1 MNLGLLNTISLCLK
15 RIGKFFYILILLSTL
30 GAFFEL
36 IGLSLFLP
44 LFDIIDKGEL
54 GNSRITQYFYIFFN
68 IINIKPTLLILISL
82 ILFFIILKFIFLM
95 FISYLE
101 VAIITKFQKK
111 LQMQI
116 ISLLENAKH
125 NFHTNKNTGTIVNLI
140 SRETERYSST
150 VRNIIRAT
158 VTISVSVVFFTFLLL
173 SNFFEMFVLAIFM
186 LIIFFFMK
194 PLINSTKKYSISVSD
209 NYSVVQNLLIE
220 LINNFSYLKST
231 QQTKKI
237 QGYINKKI
245 DTFNDKQKII
255 FLISRFMV
263 LIKEPFGV
271 FFLSC
276 LIIYFVTILNQPITS
291 VLIVGLIV
299 YKLSQNLFD
308 IQNNFQRINS
318 CLGGVLF
325 VEDHINK
332 LKKNQ
337 NNDNGII
344 IADLKNTFYFKNV
357 YLKYEKDFV
366 LSDLN
371 FEIQPFKT
379 LGIVGPS
386 GSGKSSILALLLGL
400 IRPSSG
406 TISLGNNNLN
416 KIDLKS
422 LRSKSGYVT
431 QDCALFKGTI
441 EQNINY
447 LSDLELD
454 RNKLEKITNQ
464 IGFDNLIDRLNEDIG
479 EQGKKLS
486 GGQKQRLSIIREL
499 YKDPN
504 LLIFDEATSS
514 LDNLST
520 NYFKETISKLANN
533 KTIIIITHNILS
545 VQHCDNI
552 ILLEKGKIINQG
564 TYKRLNEEDSL
575 FKKLV
580 KLQTTQ

>member
-1 MNLGLLNTISLCLK
+1 MNLGLSNTISLCLK
-15 RIGKFFYILILLSTL
+15 RIGKYFYILILFSIF

-54 GNSRITQYFYIFFN
+54 SNDGITKYFYNFFN
-68 IINIKPTLLILISL
+68 SINIKPTLLVLISL
-82 ILFFIILKFIFLM
+82 ILFFIILKFFFLM
-95 FISYLE
+95 LLSYLE
-101 VAIITKFQKK
+101 IVIITKFQKK

-116 ISLLENAKH
+116 INLLENAKY

-140 SRETERYSST
+140 SRETDRYTST
-150 VRNIIRAT
+150 ARNIIRAT
-158 VTISVSVVFFTFLLL
+158 VTISISLVFFTFLLI
-173 SNFFEMFVLAIFM
+173 SNFFEMFVLVIFM
-186 LIIFFFMK
+186 FIIFLFIK

-209 NYSVVQNLLIE
+209 NYSTVQNLLIE

-245 DTFNDKQKII
+245 DIFNDKQKII
-255 FLISRFMV
+255 FLISKFMV
-263 LIKEPFGV
+263 LMKEPFGV

-276 LIIYFVTILNQPITS
+276 LIIYFVTILNQPISS

-318 CLGGVLF
+318 SLGGVIF
-325 VEDHINK
+325 VEDNINA

-337 NNDNGII
+337 NNENGNV
-344 IADLKNTFYFKNV
+344 IADLNKTFYFKNV
-357 YLKYEKDFV
+357 YLKYDKDFV
-366 LSDLN
+366 LNNLN

-400 IRPSSG
+400 VQPSSG
-406 TISLGNNNLN
+406 VINLGNDKLN

-422 LRSKSGYVT
+422 LRSKLGYVT

-447 LSDLELD
+447 LSDKKLD
-454 RNKLEKITNQ
+454 RNKLEKITRQ

-520 NYFKETISKLANN
+520 NYFKDAISNLMDK

-545 VQHCDNI
+545 VQQCDNI

-564 TYKRLNEEDSL
+564 TYKKLYEEDLL

>member
-1 MNLGLLNTISLCLK
+1 
-15 RIGKFFYILILLSTL
+15 
-30 GAFFEL
+30 
-36 IGLSLFLP
+36 
-44 LFDIIDKGEL
+44 
-54 GNSRITQYFYIFFN
+54 
-68 IINIKPTLLILISL
+68 
-82 ILFFIILKFIFLM
+82 
-95 FISYLE
+95 
-101 VAIITKFQKK
+101 
-111 LQMQI
+111 
-116 ISLLENAKH
+116 
-125 NFHTNKNTGTIVNLI
+125 
-140 SRETERYSST
+140 
-150 VRNIIRAT
+150 
-158 VTISVSVVFFTFLLL
+158 
-173 SNFFEMFVLAIFM
+173 
-186 LIIFFFMK
+186 
-194 PLINSTKKYSISVSD
+194 
-209 NYSVVQNLLIE
+209 
-220 LINNFSYLKST
+220 
-231 QQTKKI
+231 
-237 QGYINKKI
+237 
-245 DTFNDKQKII
+245 
-255 FLISRFMV
+255 MV
-263 LIKEPFGV
+263 LMKEPFGV

-276 LIIYFVTILNQPITS
+276 LIIYFVTILNQPISS
-291 VLIVGLIV
+291 VLIVGLLV

-318 CLGGVLF
+318 SLGGVIF
-325 VEDHINK
+325 VEDNINA

-337 NNDNGII
+337 NNENGNV
-344 IADLKNTFYFKNV
+344 IADLNKTFYFKNV
-357 YLKYEKDFV
+357 YLKYDKDFV
-366 LSDLN
+366 LNNLN

-400 IRPSSG
+400 VQPSSG
-406 TISLGNNNLN
+406 VINLGNDKLN

-422 LRSKSGYVT
+422 LRSKLGYVT

-447 LSDLELD
+447 LSDKKLD
-454 RNKLEKITNQ
+454 RNKLEKITRQ

-520 NYFKETISKLANN
+520 NYFKDAISNLMDK

-545 VQHCDNI
+545 VQQCDNI

-564 TYKRLNEEDSL
+564 TYKKLYEEDLL